1 MCISG
6 VLKFNEEALK
16 QNHSSQYQEGE
27 KDARINIPTTKLRGS
42 SLSSSNLNN
51 DIDKSLGN
59 NIGVQ
64 EINEETKQQ
73 TIVLDNVQN
82 NDIVS
87 KNELCDEG
95 SSTLLTTYGHSK
107 TIDTLS
113 NSSVVQIQNIYRS
126 RENLSL
132 IDSDEV
138 DDNINNMDNDI
149 STLQPSDEELKDFLE
164 YMEKEQANEEG
175 VEFEQEQMRKR
186 SAAEL
191 GNNLQNMTFYAES
204 NMSIIKDDRKTELSF

>member
-1 MCISG
+1 MVLSHICISG

-95 SSTLLTTYGHSK
+95 SSTLLTTYGQSK

-191 GNNLQNMTFYAES
+191 GNNLQDMMFYAES
-204 NMSIIKDDRKTELSF
+204 TPIAII

>member
-95 SSTLLTTYGHSK
+95 SSTLLTTYGQSK

-191 GNNLQNMTFYAES
+191 GNNLQDMMFYAES
-204 NMSIIKDDRKTELSF
+204 TPIAII